1 VKRKLTVITDAQGN
15 VLVTQ
20 VGHGN
25 VRNPQ
30 SGILGGV
37 VAGPGQRAHKI
48 TYDVPDL
55 HTPSDV
61 DKFHKSLR
69 DHLAKEGKRHG

>member
-1 VKRKLTVITDAQGN
+1 MKRKLTVITDAKGN

-20 VGHGN
+20 VGHGD

-37 VAGPGQRAHKI
+37 VAGPGQHAHEI
-48 TYDVPDL
+48 EYDVPDL

-61 DKFHKSLR
+61 DRFHKSLGN
-69 DHLAKEGKRHG
+69 HLAKTAKH